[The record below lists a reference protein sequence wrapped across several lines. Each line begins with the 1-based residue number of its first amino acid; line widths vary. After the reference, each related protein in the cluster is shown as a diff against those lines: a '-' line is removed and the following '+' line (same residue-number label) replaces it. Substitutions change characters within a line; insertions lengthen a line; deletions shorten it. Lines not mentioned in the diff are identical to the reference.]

1 MASSSSEPCTGGSGT
16 AARDSAAESD
26 AVEEPAAAGSVR
38 SRRRLTA
45 GAGAGLLAVAVVL
58 AAMNLRPSVTSV
70 GAILD
75 EVTHALGASGT
86 WAGALTTM
94 PGLCFALAGFGAPW
108 LARRVGLSAAVAT
121 ALAVLAGGLV
131 LRVVDGPAVV
141 LAGTFVASAGIA
153 LANVLIPVVIRTS
166 FATRVGLMTGIYTAA
181 LQTGGAL
188 GSSATPPLTEATG
201 GWRGGLGG
209 WAVLAVV
216 ALVLWFAANR
226 GGGLSAAHAAQSTG
240 ARRSLLRNR
249 LAWIVTGF
257 FGTQACF
264 AYVMMG
270 WMPQV
275 LIDAGVSRTSAGLL
289 MGLVSL
295 LGLPVSFFVPPL
307 VVARGGLGFWS
318 VGLGFLGITGLAG
331 LMLAPAAAP
340 LLWSVLIG
348 LGMAVFSLAI
358 TAITLRGQTGTDTAS
373 LSGMAQGLGYL
384 LGAAGPFAFGVL
396 HDLTGGWTVP
406 LTMVLCVVTAQLA
419 FGWYAGKPRYV

>member
-1 MASSSSEPCTGGSGT
+1 MESRAAEPPDAGSDTAAGGT
-16 AARDSAAESD
+16 ADLDTAVAP
-26 AVEEPAAAGSVR
+26 AVEEGG
-38 SRRRLTA
+38 RRRWHGAA
-45 GAGAGLLAVAVVL
+45 GAGTGLLAVAVVL

-75 EVTHALGASGT
+75 EVTRTLGASGT

-108 LARRVGLSAAVAT
+108 LARRIGLSAAVAT
-121 ALAVLAGGLV
+121 ALAVLTGGLV
-131 LRVVDGPAVV
+131 LRVVDGPSVV

-153 LANVLIPVVIRTS
+153 LANVLIPVVIKTS
-166 FATRVGLMTGIYTAA
+166 FAARVGLMTGIYTAA

-188 GSSATPPLTEATG
+188 GSSVTPPLTEATG

-216 ALVLWFAANR
+216 ALVLWFAATR
-226 GGGLSAAHAAQSTG
+226 GGGLSASHAAQSG
-240 ARRSLLRNR
+240 EPRRSLLRNR

-264 AYVMMG
+264 AYIMMG

-318 VGLGFLGITGLAG
+318 VGLGLLGISGLTGL
-331 LMLAPAAAP
+331 LLVPAVAP

-358 TAITLRGQTGTDTAS
+358 TAITLRGRTGNDTAS

-384 LGAAGPFAFGVL
+384 LGAVGPFAFGVL

-406 LTMVLCVVTAQLA
+406 LTMVLVVVTAQLA
-419 FGWYAGKPRYV
+419 FGWYAGKDRYV

>member
-1 MASSSSEPCTGGSGT
+1 M
-16 AARDSAAESD
+16 
-26 AVEEPAAAGSVR
+26 AAGSAAAQPGR
-38 SRRRLTA
+38 SRWRGAA
-45 GAGAGLLAVAVVL
+45 GAGVGLLAVAVVL

-75 EVTHALGASGT
+75 EVTRTLGASGT

-108 LARRVGLSAAVAT
+108 LARRIGLSAAVAT
-121 ALAVLAGGLV
+121 ALAVLTGGLV
-131 LRVVDGPAVV
+131 LRVVDGPSVV

-153 LANVLIPVVIRTS
+153 LANVLIPVVVRTS
-166 FATRVGLMTGIYTAA
+166 FAARVGLMTGIYTAA

-188 GSSATPPLTEATG
+188 GSAVTPPLTEATG
-201 GWRGGLGG
+201 GWRGGLGS
-209 WAVLAVV
+209 WAALAVA
-216 ALVLWFAANR
+216 ALMLWFAATR
-226 GGGLSAAHAAQSTG
+226 GGGLNASHAAQS
-240 ARRSLLRNR
+240 AEPHRSLLRNR

-264 AYVMMG
+264 AYIMMG

-275 LIDAGVSRTSAGLL
+275 LIDAGVGRTSAGLL

-318 VGLGFLGITGLAG
+318 VALGVLGLTGLTG
-331 LMLAPAAAP
+331 LLLAPGAAP
-340 LLWSVLIG
+340 LVWSVLIG

-358 TAITLRGQTGTDTAS
+358 TAITLRGRTGADTAS
-373 LSGMAQGLGYL
+373 LSGMAQGIGYL
-384 LGAAGPFAFGVL
+384 LGALGPFAFGVL

-406 LTMVLCVVTAQLA
+406 LTMVIVIVATQLV
-419 FGWYAGKPRYV
+419 FGWYAGKQRYV